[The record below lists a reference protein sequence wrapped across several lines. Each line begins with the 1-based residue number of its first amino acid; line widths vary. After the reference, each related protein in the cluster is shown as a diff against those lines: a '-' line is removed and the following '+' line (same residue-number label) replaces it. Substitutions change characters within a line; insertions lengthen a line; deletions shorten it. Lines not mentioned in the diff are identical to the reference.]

1 MTDPQMAEIE
11 QFIRTQQLERK
22 FGPQTEKSLVDL
34 ERIQLER
41 ENAPVEI
48 LKLLRAVYIEIC
60 VIRQVVESFR
70 VKR

>member
-48 LKLLRAVYIEIC
+48 LKLLRAAYIEIC
-60 VIRQVVESFR
+60 AIRQAVESL
-70 VKR
+70 KAKQ